1 MKKYLFFATLLA
13 FSSFAGATTLENFYL
28 GGAVGSTD
36 FDGDGE
42 YTSNSFL
49 NSLFK
54 YKAKEDGPTYK
65 LIAGYQINDIVGIE
79 AQYTSYGDV
88 KIESQR
94 FSFAKK
100 QTLEHS
106 SIVVAANIG
115 YTFSN
120 GIRPFGTLGLGSI
133 KVEDNSGSDNGTA
146 FRGGLGLEYA
156 PSSLGG
162 LNLRLAYEI
171 DMFATESGTGT
182 NKKEYSQSI
191 GSFYVGTTY
200 KF

>member
-36 FDGDGE
+36 FDGGGE
-42 YTSNSFL
+42 YTSNSF
-49 NSLFK
+49 FK

-65 LIAGYQINDIVGIE
+65 LIGGYQINDIVGIE

-94 FSFAKK
+94 FSFAK
-100 QTLEHS
+100 QTFEYS

-133 KVEDNSGSDNGTA
+133 KGEDNSGSDNGLA

-156 PSSLGG
+156 PSLLGG

-171 DMFATESGTGT
+171 DMFDAESGTGT